1 MEGLMA
7 VSITRTELSA
17 HQLRAV
23 AANAKDATA
32 ARGMSAIARVLEGV
46 DRKTAAGRCGMDR
59 QALRAGFIARAP
71 KARGLSNRRPAGP
84 ASRLSATQKAA
95 LAPMVREGPAL
106 PMGGVVRWRRVDLR
120 RNIAARFGVTLH
132 ERIVGKLPGASRW
145 RHLAFTASR
154 LRPQHPKPDLA
165 ALEAFKKT
173 SP

>member
-1 MEGLMA
+1 
-7 VSITRTELSA
+7 
-17 HQLRAV
+17 
-23 AANAKDATA
+23 
-32 ARGMSAIARVLEGV
+32 
-46 DRKTAAGRCGMDR
+46 
-59 QALRAGFIARAP
+59 
-71 KARGLSNRRPAGP
+71 
-84 ASRLSATQKAA
+84 
-95 LAPMVREGPAL
+95 
-106 PMGGVVRWRRVDLR
+106 MGGVVRWRRVDLR